1 MAWKKDES
9 GALVLSE
16 GNPVYVG
23 NDGNEVVTSGE
34 YVGQLRGEAAANR
47 NELKKM
53 KETLSAFDGIDP
65 SNAKDALA
73 KLKDIDLSKM
83 IDASKLDDVRSEVS
97 KSFQGKIEDLTGQL
111 DSSSKMIHKMKISD
125 GISNSPFLAK
135 TIFGKTPE
143 VAVSYFG
150 GNFDLDEGGNAFAS
164 KDGETI
170 YSNQNPGKNATVDEA
185 LEHLI
190 NNHPQRDNF
199 LLGSGASGSGAQ
211 GSNTNGSGSKSMSRD
226 QFDSLSPQ
234 EQGGFAR
241 DGGTIDT

>member
-47 NELKKM
+47 KELKKM

-65 SNAKDALA
+65 SNAKDALE

-97 KSFQGKIEDLTGQL
+97 KSFQGKIDELTNSLGERDQN
-111 DSSSKMIHKMKISD
+111 IH
-125 GISNSPFLAK
+125 GLLISNAFKGSQYIKDK
-135 TIFGKTPE
+135 TVLPPDVAESFFGKNFKVE
-143 VAVSYFG
+143 DGVAVGYNG
-150 GNFDLDEGGNAFAS
+150 ADP
-164 KDGETI
+164 I
-170 YSNQNPGKNATVDEA
+170 YSNQNPGQLAGVDEA
-185 LEHLI
+185 LEI
-190 NNHPQRDNF
+190 MVNGYSGKDNI
-199 LLGSGASGSGAQ
+199 LKGSGASGSGAQ
-211 GSNTNGSGSKSMSRD
+211 DSNGNGNQTQTLTSTQKIAAGLAK
-226 QFDSLSPQ
+226 L
-234 EQGGFAR
+234 
-241 DGGTIDT
+241 

>member
-1 MAWKKDES
+1 MMAWKKDES

-47 NELKKM
+47 NELKKA
-53 KETLSAFDGIDP
+53 KESLSLFDGIDP
-65 SNAKDALA
+65 SNAKDALT

-97 KSFQGKIEDLTGQL
+97 KSFQGKIDELTTTLGERDQN
-111 DSSSKMIHKMKISD
+111 IH
-125 GISNSPFLAK
+125 GLLVSNAFKGSQYIKDK
-135 TIFGKTPE
+135 TVLPPDVAESFFGKNFKVE
-143 VAVSYFG
+143 NGVAVGYRG
-150 GNFDLDEGGNAFAS
+150 QDP
-164 KDGETI
+164 I
-170 YSNQNPGKNATVDEA
+170 YSNQNPGKLAGVDEA
-185 LEHLI
+185 LEI
-190 NNHPQRDNF
+190 MVNGYSGKDNI
-199 LLGSGASGSGAQ
+199 LKGSGASGSGAQ
-211 GSNTNGSGSKSMSRD
+211 GSNTTGSGSKSMSRD

>member
-47 NELKKM
+47 KELKKM

-97 KSFQGKIEDLTGQL
+97 KSFQGKIDELTNSLGERDQN
-111 DSSSKMIHKMKISD
+111 IH
-125 GISNSPFLAK
+125 GLLISNAFKGSQYIKDK
-135 TIFGKTPE
+135 TVLPPDVAESFFGKNFKVE
-143 VAVSYFG
+143 DGVAVGYNG
-150 GNFDLDEGGNAFAS
+150 ADP
-164 KDGETI
+164 I
-170 YSNQNPGKNATVDEA
+170 YSNQNPGKLAGVDEA
-185 LEHLI
+185 LEI
-190 NNHPQRDNF
+190 MVNGYSGKDNI
-199 LLGSGASGSGAQ
+199 LKGSGASGSGAQ
-211 GSNTNGSGSKSMSRD
+211 GSNGNGNQNQTLTSTQKIAAGLAK
-226 QFDSLSPQ
+226 L
-234 EQGGFAR
+234 
-241 DGGTIDT
+241 

>member
-47 NELKKM
+47 KELKKM

-97 KSFQGKIEDLTGQL
+97 KSFQGKIDELTNSLGERDQN
-111 DSSSKMIHKMKISD
+111 IH
-125 GISNSPFLAK
+125 GLLISNAFKGSQYIKDK
-135 TIFGKTPE
+135 TVLPPDVAESFFGKNFKVE
-143 VAVSYFG
+143 DGVAVGYNG
-150 GNFDLDEGGNAFAS
+150 ADP
-164 KDGETI
+164 I
-170 YSNQNPGKNATVDEA
+170 YSNQNPGKLAGVDEA
-185 LEHLI
+185 LEI
-190 NNHPQRDNF
+190 MVNGYSGKDNI
-199 LLGSGASGSGAQ
+199 LKGSGASGSGAQ
-211 GSNTNGSGSKSMSRD
+211 GSNGNGNQTQTLTSTQKIAAGLAK
-226 QFDSLSPQ
+226 L
-234 EQGGFAR
+234 
-241 DGGTIDT
+241 

>member
-1 MAWKKDES
+1 MPKGNKMAWKKDES

-47 NELKKM
+47 KELKKM

-97 KSFQGKIEDLTGQL
+97 KSFQGKIDELTNSLGERDQN
-111 DSSSKMIHKMKISD
+111 IH
-125 GISNSPFLAK
+125 GLLISNAFKGSQYIKDK
-135 TIFGKTPE
+135 TVLPPDVAESFFGKNFKVE
-143 VAVSYFG
+143 DGVAVGYNG
-150 GNFDLDEGGNAFAS
+150 ADP
-164 KDGETI
+164 I
-170 YSNQNPGKNATVDEA
+170 YSNQNPGKLAGVDEA
-185 LEHLI
+185 LEI
-190 NNHPQRDNF
+190 MVNGYSGKDNI
-199 LLGSGASGSGAQ
+199 LKGSGASGSGAQ
-211 GSNTNGSGSKSMSRD
+211 GSNGNGNQTQTLTSTQKIAAGLAK
-226 QFDSLSPQ
+226 L
-234 EQGGFAR
+234 
-241 DGGTIDT
+241 